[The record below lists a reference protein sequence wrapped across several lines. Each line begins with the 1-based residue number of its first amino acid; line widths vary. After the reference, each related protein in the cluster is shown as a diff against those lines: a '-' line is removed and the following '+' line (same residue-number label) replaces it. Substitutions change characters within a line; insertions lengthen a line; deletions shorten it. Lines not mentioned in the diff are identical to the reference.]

1 VNDALALKQ
10 ANVGIAVSGSTD
22 AARGAADVVL
32 LSAGLS
38 VIAESIV
45 ESRRIFARMQ
55 AYATFRISSSIAQL
69 LFFTVA
75 ALAWDYYL
83 PPFALVIM
91 ALAND
96 FTVISVAFDNAR
108 YKKLPV
114 DWNMKVLIAKSTVI
128 GTKQTAKRQLQDS
141 IGVDR
146 CIGLQSRRSAH
157 ASVCAVA

>member
-1 VNDALALKQ
+1 MNDAPALKQ
-10 ANVGIAVSGSTD
+10 ANVGIAVSGATD

-55 AYATFRISSSIAQL
+55 AYAAFRISSSIAQL

-75 ALAWDYYL
+75 ALAWDFYL

-96 FTVISVAFDNAR
+96 FTVISVAFDRAR
-108 YKKLPV
+108 YKKQPV
-114 DWNMKVLIAKSTVI
+114 DWNMKILIAKSTI
-128 GTKQTAKRQLQDS
+128 FGQTRDDGHGRPAML
-141 IGVDR
+141 
-146 CIGLQSRRSAH
+146 RR
-157 ASVCAVA
+157 